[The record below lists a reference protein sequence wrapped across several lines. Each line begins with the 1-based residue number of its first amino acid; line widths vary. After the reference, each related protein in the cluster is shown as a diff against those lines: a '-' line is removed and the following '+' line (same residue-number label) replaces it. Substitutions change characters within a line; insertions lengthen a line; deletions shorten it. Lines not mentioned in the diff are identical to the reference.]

1 MAHGTGTSSWRTR
14 HLHVRSSFLKEALD
28 VTAPGGLWKLLHL
41 RGTELVADGLTK
53 PLQGQSFARFVQDLG
68 MNREEQ
74 REANAE
80 TQANGQGQAAIRALV
95 AGSLLMS
102 QASGSVLEESENEG
116 MDWVFTAGAIL
127 MTLDAVYAGQL
138 VVESSRCRSRRMRCA
153 LEVDV
158 LRDLQGLQS
167 RGRRDQD
174 IVVVSER

>member
-1 MAHGTGTSSWRTR
+1 M
-14 HLHVRSSFLKEALD
+14 
-28 VTAPGGLWKLLHL
+28 
-41 RGTELVADGLTK
+41 
-53 PLQGQSFARFVQDLG
+53 G

-80 TQANGQGQAAIRALV
+80 TQANGGGQGQAAIRALV

-116 MDWVFTAGAIL
+116 MGWVFTAGAIL
-127 MTLDAVYAGQL
+127 MTLGAVYAGQL
-138 VVESSRCRSRRMRCA
+138 VVESSRCCLRRMRCA

-174 IVVVSER
+174 IVVVFER